1 MSEREEERHSMEPP
15 NNSADT
21 GSRRRPEVILS
32 AVYLGIWT
40 FALLVFW
47 CFTDSSDAMG
57 FSLVFLWVVLPVA
70 TFVVSLLIGKNDLW
84 GRHKWWAVLVFGLMY
99 LLAEYATFGLAY
111 MIAGSF
117 ARLSAP
123 RPGMLLAGG
132 LISALGLGI
141 GSLLGRGRA
150 KQER

>member
-1 MSEREEERHSMEPP
+1 MKDIT
-15 NNSADT
+15 DT

-32 AVYLGIWT
+32 AVYLGIWA

-47 CFTDSSDAMG
+47 CFTNGSDAMG

-70 TFVVSLLIGKNDLW
+70 TFVVSLLIGKNNLW
-84 GRHKWWAVLVFGLMY
+84 SRGKWWAVLIFGLMY

-111 MIAGSF
+111 MIANSF
-117 ARLSAP
+117 ARLTAP
-123 RPGMLLAGG
+123 EPGMLLAGG

-150 KQER
+150 KQQR